1 MAIAK
6 RQKVNGRRT
15 TTNRETYR
23 PLYVY
28 KRLLEH
34 KEEPEQFNKLL
45 NVKQEDEFYEW
56 LYATLEYGISLDVI
70 GTDNTQ
76 YTVFRDYGHYYLYS
90 PTSNS
95 TLPIYLRRIPLD
107 LVNIGGV
114 LTDHGLYLRVHIDI
128 LNTRIIFRI
137 TDKAIKSIIR
147 FIHKY
152 NKDLSTIP
160 EKVIEKDKRYWYG
173 QIPVY
178 REYIAS
184 MLGVNAIHIDPKYF
198 NKIDMKAVYKHLNNR
213 SSTCANYSP
222 NYYVTDNKRKYQY
235 GTLRPYRSEDVQTGM
250 FKTKCLA
257 FENDEDKTRWF
268 KCKQTEIILVN
279 MQLENGNLVY
289 TILDMYN
296 PSDLYNAKGLKLG
309 LMWNNAEYY
318 ILDGEWDT
326 DDVNMGKT
334 IINYYKKE
342 IRKIGKR
349 LNIRY

>member
-6 RQKVNGRRT
+6 RQKTNGRRT

-45 NVKQEDEFYEW
+45 SCKQEDEFYEW
-56 LYATLEYGISLDVI
+56 LYAALEYGISLDVI

-76 YTVFRDYGHYYLYS
+76 YTVFRDYGHYYLYPS
-90 PTSNS
+90 TSNS

-114 LTDHGLYLRVHIDI
+114 LTDHGLYLRMHIDI

-160 EKVIEKDKRYWYG
+160 EKVIEKDKRYWYE

-184 MLGVNAIHIDPKYF
+184 MLGVNANHIDPKYF
-198 NKIDMKAVYKHLNNR
+198 NKVDMKAVYKHLSNR
-213 SSTCANYSP
+213 SSTSTNYRLG
-222 NYYVTDNKRKYQY
+222 YYVTDNKRKYQY

-250 FKTKCLA
+250 FKTKGLA
-257 FENDEDKTRWF
+257 FENDEDKSKWS
-268 KCKQTEIILVN
+268 KCKQTEIALVD
-279 MQLENGNLVY
+279 MYLKDGDLVH

-296 PSDLYNAKGLKLG
+296 PSDLYNAKNIRLG
-309 LMWNNAEYY
+309 LISNNAEYY
-318 ILDGEWDT
+318 ILDAEWDT